1 MESVATHTVHCQRK
15 HIETEISQLY
25 FKINISLSID
35 NYLAMEVA
43 CTMVCPKANQ
53 EVIITQP
60 DGKETQTQK
69 CEKCEGECPKGLCVC
84 VFEFVCAH
92 ML

>member
-1 MESVATHTVHCQRK
+1 
-15 HIETEISQLY
+15 
-25 FKINISLSID
+25 
-35 NYLAMEVA
+35 MEVA

-69 CEKCEGECPKGLCVC
+69 CDKCEGECPKGLCVFLSSYVLIC
-84 VFEFVCAH
+84 
-92 ML
+92 